1 MSTTVGPLNAS
12 ALLIYLGGN
21 LVAHTTDINLKFD
34 NALVDAT
41 TRNSSG
47 WKETIA
53 GLRSWSLSVTGVI
66 AFDDTTGWM
75 AFVQGIANRSL
86 FTVKF
91 STGITGDYYFQGN
104 ARIQATSA
112 AAKME
117 ATATFT
123 GTIEGTGPLTIGT
136 N

>member
-1 MSTTVGPLNAS
+1 MATTIGPLNAS
-12 ALLIYLGGN
+12 ALLIYLGGS
-21 LVAHTTDINLKFD
+21 LVAHTTDINFKLD

-41 TRNSSG
+41 TRNSGG

-53 GLRSWSLSVTGVI
+53 GLRSWSLTVSGVI

-75 AFVQGIANRSL
+75 TFVQGIANRSL
-86 FTVKF
+86 FVVKF
-91 STGITGDYYFQGN
+91 STGITGDYYFTGN
-104 ARIQATSA
+104 ARIMATGA

-123 GTIEGTGPLTIGT
+123 GTIDGTGPLTIGT